1 VCQIRAGMDLTFT
14 PAEEAFRAEARAW
27 LEAHVPAPGSLASLD
42 TAEGFEQ
49 HRAWERTM
57 AADRWSVVSWPEEY
71 GGRGAG
77 IVEWLLF
84 EEEYYR
90 ARAPRR
96 VSQNGIFLLGPTMLE
111 HGTPEQR
118 ARFLP
123 PMASGEEIWCQGWS
137 EPDAG
142 SDLAG
147 IRSRAVRVDGPRS
160 GGTGGGSA
168 GSGSAGSGSAG
179 SGSAGEGAA
188 RGPGWRLSGQKTWCS
203 RGAFADWCFAI
214 FRTDPEAERHRGL
227 TYFLVPMDAP
237 GVTVRPIPQ
246 LDGETGF
253 AEVFFDEVFVPDDQ
267 VLGGVGQGWTV
278 AMSTAGSER
287 GLSLRSP
294 ARYTEAARRLVDL
307 YVRRGAPGGRVADD
321 VARAYVDAEAYELA
335 TYWTASRVADG
346 HPVGAEAS
354 CNKIFWSETDLAIH
368 ATALALLGPEAELL
382 DAPEGGARSAAGP
395 GGRARPGWVPG
406 EWLDG
411 YLFALAGPIYA
422 GTNEIQRN
430 VVAERLLGLPRA

>member
-1 VCQIRAGMDLTFT
+1 VCQIRARMDLTFT
-14 PAEEAFRAEARAW
+14 PAQQEFRSAARKW
-27 LEAHVPAPGSLASLD
+27 LSAHVPAPGSLASLD
-42 TAEGFEQ
+42 TAGGFEQ
-49 HRAWERTM
+49 HREWERTM
-57 AADRWSVVSWPEEY
+57 AADRWSVVSWPPEY
-71 GGRGAG
+71 GGRGVG
-77 IVEWLLF
+77 IFEWLIF

-90 ARAPRR
+90 ARGPRR
-96 VSQNGIFLLGPTMLE
+96 VSQNGIFLLGPTLLE

-123 PMASGEEIWCQGWS
+123 PMASGDEIWCQGWS

-147 IRSRAVRVDGPRS
+147 IRSRAVHD
-160 GGTGGGSA
+160 
-168 GSGSAGSGSAG
+168 
-179 SGSAGEGAA
+179 GAA
-188 RGPGWRLSGQKTWCS
+188 GGWRLTGQKTWCS
-203 RGAFADWCFAI
+203 RGAFADWCFGI

-227 TYFLVPMDAP
+227 TYFLVPMGAE

-253 AEVFFDEVFVPDDQ
+253 AEVFFEDVLVPDDQ
-267 VLGGVGQGWTV
+267 VLGGVGHGWTV

-294 ARYTEAARRLVDL
+294 ARYTEAAKRLVEL
-307 YVRRGAPGGRVADD
+307 YESRGRPGGRLADD
-321 VARAYVDAEAYELA
+321 VARAYVDAEAYRLG

-368 ATALALLGPEAELL
+368 AAALSLLGPEAELL
-382 DAPEGGARSAAGP
+382 EGG
-395 GGRARPGWVPG
+395 VPG

-430 VVAERLLGLPRA
+430 VVAERLLGLPRG